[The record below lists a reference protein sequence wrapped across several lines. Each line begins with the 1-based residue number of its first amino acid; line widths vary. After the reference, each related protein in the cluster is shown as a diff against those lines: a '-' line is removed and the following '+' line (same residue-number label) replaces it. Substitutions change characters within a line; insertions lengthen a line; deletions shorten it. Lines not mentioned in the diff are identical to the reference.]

1 MTSAYPHL
9 LSPLDLGFTTLK
21 NRVLMGSMHV
31 GLEEAPN
38 GFERMAAFYAERA
51 KGGVG
56 LIVTG
61 GIAPNEQGR
70 PMPGGAAM
78 TTQAE
83 ADKHRVVTEAV
94 HAAGGKICMQILHF
108 GRYAYHPELVAPSS
122 LKAPISPFP
131 PKALTTEEVK
141 QTVEDYANAAAL
153 AQSAGYDGVEIMG
166 SEGYLINEFIA
177 AQTNQRDDE
186 YGGSYENRIRFPL
199 QIVRRTRERVGAN
212 FILIF
217 RLSMLDLVEGG
228 STHEEVVQLAQALEA
243 AGVTILNTGIGWH
256 EARIPTIATKVP
268 RAAWAWVTEQL
279 KGKVGIPLVAT
290 NRINTPDVAEGIL
303 ASGQADMVSMAR
315 PFLADPEFVNKAA
328 AGRAQDINTCIAC
341 NQACLDHTFAGKITS
356 CLVNPRACHETI
368 LVPLPLSKKE
378 RVAVV
383 GAGPAGL
390 AFATEAAKRGMEVT
404 LFDAGSE
411 IGGQFNV
418 AKQIPGKEEFYET
431 LRYFGEQLQQTGV
444 SVKLGQRVD
453 ADTLVK
459 EGFKQVVLATGITPR
474 LPEIDGIAH
483 PKVLGYLDVLKDKKP
498 VGKKVAVIGA
508 GGIGFDVSEYL
519 LHEGES
525 ASLNPAKFFAEWG
538 VETTGAT
545 RGGLQP
551 AHIGEVPR
559 HIHLLQRKS
568 SKVGEGLG
576 KTTGWIHR
584 TGLKNRGV
592 HMLAGVTY
600 RKIDDAGLHITVDGQ
615 DRLLEVDNVIVC
627 AGQDP
632 NRELQAVLQAQGV
645 AVHLIGGA
653 DKAAELDAKRAI
665 KQGTELALRLDTSD
679 TTKTVATSA
688 MPTSAIGQNDA
699 KNTALELSTLR
710 VTLDNHVATVRLN
723 RADKANAMNAAMWQE
738 IRQAFDWVDTTAAVR
753 VAVLQAEG
761 KLFCSGIDLAMMMQM
776 PAQIADDCEG
786 RQREKLRRVILD
798 LQDTL
803 SSLERCRKPV
813 LAAIHGDCIGGGVD
827 LVVCADMR
835 YASSDASFAIKEID
849 IGMVADVGT
858 LQRLPKLVGQGITRE
873 LAYTGRKLGSAEAQS
888 IGLVN
893 RVFDSREALYAGVHE
908 IAAQIAA
915 KSPLSIRGSKEML
928 NYARDHSVADGLN
941 HVATW
946 NAAMLQSDDLM
957 AAMMAGMSKQQ
968 PQFKD

>member
-404 LFDAGSE
+404 LFDAGTE

-798 LQDTL
+798 LQDSLT
-803 SSLERCRKPV
+803 SLERCRKPV
-813 LAAIHGDCIGGGVD
+813 LAAIHGACIGGGVD

-873 LAYTGRKLGSAEAQS
+873 LAYTGRKLGAAEAQS